1 MKLAKLVEREAC
13 SVQRAMA
20 GMQLVQLHFW
30 QAITLGGSREL
41 SCQLMLA
48 QPRQLGSACQ
58 RARVLMVE
66 RSCTPENPH
75 VEVDFSGQHVCKA
88 EGIQNP
94 PAPQSFLEGVG
105 VTIMN
110 VLLASA

>member
-1 MKLAKLVEREAC
+1 
-13 SVQRAMA
+13 
-20 GMQLVQLHFW
+20 
-30 QAITLGGSREL
+30 
-41 SCQLMLA
+41 
-48 QPRQLGSACQ
+48 
-58 RARVLMVE
+58 MVE